1 MKILIVDDDDN
12 SRIYLERVLKHNGYE
27 VDSASNGQIAL
38 EKVISSKPDMII
50 SDILMPEM
58 DGFELCRR
66 IKTNEFFHHIPFI
79 FYTATYVDEKDKKL
93 AMSLGASRFL
103 IKPIDLEKFLKTLED
118 VIKEHKLDRLP
129 IPEWPTVEIEKLD
142 RMQLEAVTRKLDKKV
157 RELEKYREHLE
168 ELVKQKTEE
177 LTLKAKELEAINEEL
192 KAFVYSVSHELQAPL
207 RAIDSY
213 TEIFASDFGDKIGEE
228 AKKICSLVRKN
239 VIKMKSLIQGL
250 LLLSRAG
257 QAEINLQSIDM
268 KKMVTNLCEELIAP
282 EKKID
287 LHIEELCKAN
297 GDPILIRQVW
307 TNLISNAIK
316 FSSKREK
323 PVISI
328 GCEERDKTILF
339 YVKDNGAGFDS
350 RYANRLFKVF
360 QRLHTEKE
368 FEGVG
373 AGLAIV
379 KRIIQRHRGDVWAEG
394 EKDKGAT
401 FYFTLPK

>member
-1 MKILIVDDDDN
+1 
-12 SRIYLERVLKHNGYE
+12 
-27 VDSASNGQIAL
+27 
-38 EKVISSKPDMII
+38 
-50 SDILMPEM
+50 
-58 DGFELCRR
+58 
-66 IKTNEFFHHIPFI
+66 
-79 FYTATYVDEKDKKL
+79 
-93 AMSLGASRFL
+93 
-103 IKPIDLEKFLKTLED
+103 
-118 VIKEHKLDRLP
+118 
-129 IPEWPTVEIEKLD
+129 
-142 RMQLEAVTRKLDKKV
+142 
-157 RELEKYREHLE
+157 
-168 ELVKQKTEE
+168 
-177 LTLKAKELEAINEEL
+177 
-192 KAFVYSVSHELQAPL
+192 
-207 RAIDSY
+207 
-213 TEIFASDFGDKIGEE
+213 
-228 AKKICSLVRKN
+228 
-239 VIKMKSLIQGL
+239 MKSLIQGL

-379 KRIIQRHRGDVWAEG
+379 KRIIQRHGGDVWAEG